1 MQRLFIDDGIMKNL
15 SYKNIVWDWNGTLLD
30 DVDTGVQTL
39 ADMLERRGLVSLS
52 REEYK
57 ARFGF
62 PVENFY
68 RGLGFDFAK
77 ESMHD
82 LSVDFVETY
91 DKFAGH
97 LDLNPQV
104 REVLACFRQ
113 QGRRQYI
120 LSALREDLLKQMAW
134 DFGIAGYFEGIC
146 GSDNI
151 YAAGKVE
158 RGKRMLGDYGILPAE
173 TLMIGDTL
181 HDAEVATSL
190 GFGCLLYAGGHNDE
204 QRLAQKAP
212 VIHDFHELF

>member
-1 MQRLFIDDGIMKNL
+1 MRRLFIDDGIMKNL

-62 PVENFY
+62 
-68 RGLGFDFAK
+68 
-77 ESMHD
+77 
-82 LSVDFVETY
+82 
-91 DKFAGH
+91 GH

-204 QRLAQKAP
+204 QRLVQKAP

>member
-1 MQRLFIDDGIMKNL
+1 MRRLFIDDGIMKNL

-30 DVDTGVQTL
+30 DVDTGVRAL
-39 ADMLERRGLVSLS
+39 ADMLERRGLAPLS

-134 DFGIAGYFEGIC
+134 DFGIVGYFEGIC

-204 QRLAQKAP
+204 QRLVQKAP